1 MEITINYKKR
11 IYFEQHLFT
20 RVFVISALI
29 AVFVYVLDFFEVINL
44 SLYVDIFII
53 LICVM
58 LFFHLIKSIDT
69 KVLTICLVM
78 LLSLLSNFFLITGAL
93 HSSLLFVALAP
104 LGFFLFF
111 PLKNAMYLTVM
122 HFTLSIIVF
131 YYGKLF
137 YGLYGG
143 IDPLTL
149 NFSIFYM
156 ALFAFI
162 YHLSM
167 ERSYTKLEEKNR
179 QKEILLSEVH
189 HRMKNSLNII
199 SSMLGLELLKQE
211 DEKNRELITKNR
223 LRIET
228 VALVHEILYQ
238 FDDYDNVDCQTYMQR
253 LGSMVLSMHDKR
265 VQLQINESDI
275 SLPYDVVIKFGIIT
289 NELLTNSIKHGFDE
303 AGEVY
308 IDIEKTGNK
317 ITYFYKDNGRGVKD
331 IDMMLGNGSLGL
343 KLVRLVS
350 RQLDADLRINNDRG
364 LQYNM
369 EFTI

>member
-1 MEITINYKKR
+1 MEITINNKKR
-11 IYFEQHLFT
+11 ILFEEYLFK
-20 RVFVISALI
+20 RVFVFTALI
-29 AVFVYVLDFFEVINL
+29 AVFVYLLDFFKGINL
-44 SLYVDIFII
+44 SLYADIFII

-69 KVLTICLVM
+69 KVVTVCLVM
-78 LLSLLSNFFLITGAL
+78 LISLLSNFFLITGEL
-93 HSSLLFVALAP
+93 YSSLLFVTLAP

-111 PLKNAMYLTVM
+111 TLKNAMYLTVM
-122 HFTLSIIVF
+122 HFALSIIVF
-131 YYGKLF
+131 YYGKMF
-137 YGLYGG
+137 YDLYGD

-149 NFSIFYM
+149 NFSAFYM

-167 ERSYTKLEEKNR
+167 ERFHANLEEKNR
-179 QKEILLSEVH
+179 QKEILLREIH
-189 HRMKNSLNII
+189 HRMKNSLNVI
-199 SSMLGLELLKQE
+199 SSILGLELLKHE
-211 DEKNRELITKNR
+211 DEIIREIITKNR

-238 FDDYDNVDCQTYMQR
+238 FDDFENVDCRTYMQR
-253 LGSMVLSMHDKR
+253 LGNVVLSMHEKHVR
-265 VQLQINESDI
+265 LQINERDMA
-275 SLPYDVVIKFGIIT
+275 LPYDVVIKFGIIT
-289 NELLTNSIKHGFDE
+289 NELLTNSIKHGFDG

-317 ITYFYKDNGRGVKD
+317 ITYFYKDNGRGVED
-331 IDMMLGNGSLGL
+331 IDKMLSNGSLGL

-350 RQLDADLRINNDRG
+350 RQLDADLRVNNDRG